1 MKKLSGFLF
10 SVAVLFL
17 FSTAHAQTQDTALAR
32 IDDKALVK
40 KADVR
45 LTEPTDRSEDRAIVG
60 EIAAPQV
67 KFIVPE
73 TKDRKSENSILET
86 KAGPNGEDIQMD
98 KNGYYYFDEAGT
110 KVRVDVK
117 GLRDKPKHS

>member
-17 FSTAHAQTQDTALAR
+17 FSMAHAQTQDTALAR
-32 IDDKALVK
+32 IDNKAMTK
-40 KADVR
+40 M
-45 LTEPTDRSEDRAIVG
+45 TEAPITESTNLPEEHEAMG
-60 EIAAPQV
+60 EVAAPEI

-73 TKDRKSENSILET
+73 TKDRKSRSSVLDS

-98 KNGYYYFDEAGT
+98 KNGYFFVDDAGK
-110 KVRVDVK
+110 KVRIDTK
-117 GLRDKPKHS
+117 DLRDKAKHS

>member
-32 IDDKALVK
+32 IDTKAMMK
-40 KADVR
+40 TTDGPI
-45 LTEPTDRSEDRAIVG
+45 TESA
-60 EIAAPQV
+60 
-67 KFIVPE
+67 IVPE
-73 TKDRKSENSILET
+73 ERETMGEVAAPEIKFIMPETRDRKSKSSVLDS

-98 KNGYYYFDEAGT
+98 KNGYYFVDDAGK
-110 KVRVDVK
+110 KVRIDTK
-117 GLRDKPKHS
+117 DLKDKPKHS